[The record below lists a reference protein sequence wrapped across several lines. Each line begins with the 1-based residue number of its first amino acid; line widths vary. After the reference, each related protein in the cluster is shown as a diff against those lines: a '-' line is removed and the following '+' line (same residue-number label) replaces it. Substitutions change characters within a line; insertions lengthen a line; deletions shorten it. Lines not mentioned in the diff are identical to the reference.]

1 MLIVQP
7 INIGDGKWEERM
19 GQKMPDS
26 NYVCRFCF
34 EQGWKVATNEDIQKD
49 EDLKGKVGIVI
60 DYENDK

>member
-1 MLIVQP
+1 
-7 INIGDGKWEERM
+7 M